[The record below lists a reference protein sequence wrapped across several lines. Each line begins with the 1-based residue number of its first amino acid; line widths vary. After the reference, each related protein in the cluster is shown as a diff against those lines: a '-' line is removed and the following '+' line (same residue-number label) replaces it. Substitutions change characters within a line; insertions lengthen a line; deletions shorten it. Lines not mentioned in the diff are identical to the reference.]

1 MKRAKQGG
9 RPISLQTHEYS
20 WRVRVNDV
28 SKIENKKSLWMKL
41 AWNYQFFW

>member
-1 MKRAKQGG
+1 MKRAKPGG

-28 SKIENKKSLWMKL
+28 SKIENKKSL
-41 AWNYQFFW
+41 